1 MKLGIST
8 SVYRNYSIEETI
20 SRISSHG
27 YEGIELLGSDPH
39 LYPYRPIPGQI
50 DKIKRMAKDH
60 DLEIVAY
67 TPKQLG
73 IPINLCSP
81 LDEIRKFTLEY
92 LREGIKIANLL
103 GSLMMV
109 VLPGRTILGQNR
121 ITVLDELKR
130 SVKKLYEEAKNHDVK
145 IAIEILPSLESNIFT
160 TAEDVAEFFEDTNDE
175 NLGLLVDVGC
185 LKVAKISVTDIIKKL
200 EDRVIYVH
208 LNDNDG
214 MVNSHLPPGRG
225 VINFRYFI
233 RLLKSIK
240 YEGFLT
246 IELSP
251 QFEIDPDDV
260 AAESIMY
267 TKKILESIQ

>member
-8 SVYRNYSIEETI
+8 SIYRNYSIEEAI

-39 LYPYRPIPGQI
+39 LYPYKPIPGQI
-50 DKIKRMAKDH
+50 DKIKRMTKDH

-81 LDEIRKFTLEY
+81 LDEIREFTLEY

-103 GSLMMV
+103 DSPMMV

-121 ITVLDELKR
+121 ITAFNELKR
-130 SVKKLYEEAKNHDVK
+130 NVKKLCEEAKNYDVK
-145 IAIEILPSLESNIFT
+145 IAVEILPSFESNILNT
-160 TAEDVAEFFEDTNDE
+160 TDDIAEFFEGMNDE
-175 NLGLLVDVGC
+175 NLGLLIDVGC
-185 LKVAKISVTDIIKKL
+185 LKVAKISMRDVVEKL
-200 EDRVIYVH
+200 KGRVIYVH
-208 LNDNDG
+208 LNDSDG
-214 MVNSHLPPGRG
+214 VNYHLPPGRG
-225 VINFRYFI
+225 VINFRYFV
-233 RLLKSIK
+233 RLLRGIG

-251 QFEIDPDDV
+251 QFGMDPDEI
-260 AAESIMY
+260 AAESMTY
-267 TKKILESIQ
+267 AKRLLESA